1 MIVIISMMMIIVIV
15 YHIFS
20 SGQTLPSD
28 TNQFSRSVRRSSSSS
43 PTTSLRMGST
53 TTTCQIFS
61 KKKTFRQKTPTAKL
75 NLDFHPGFSEIR
87 SSIVFSP
94 FTFMTREVRSPSEV
108 KKVRWKNG
116 GGVFSVATW
125 KQLTVRF
132 RKPAHRFLWWFRWTL
147 EESGVRPILHIWVV
161 EARSAWSKKVGR
173 KLLGRSEFLLSMV
186 FYFRENN
193 KKSLSPESEST
204 DGWFLSPFGIQPVGP
219 KTS

>member
-1 MIVIISMMMIIVIV
+1 MIHDSKHDNNNDNNCINTIMIMIVMIVIISMIMIIVIV

-108 KKVRWKNG
+108 KKWG
-116 GGVFSVATW
+116 GCF
-125 KQLTVRF
+125 
-132 RKPAHRFLWWFRWTL
+132 FL
-147 EESGVRPILHIWVV
+147 
-161 EARSAWSKKVGR
+161 
-173 KLLGRSEFLLSMV
+173 
-186 FYFRENN
+186 
-193 KKSLSPESEST
+193 
-204 DGWFLSPFGIQPVGP
+204 
-219 KTS
+219 